1 MYRKKGLPKTY
12 IIVGL
17 AIVALP
23 VIYFIYSYVTLNL
36 WISADAHQLESYPHI
51 LVKNRQIVYHD
62 QKHDEN
68 TRNLEQVLIQSNM
81 SDNRIVLLLSRS
93 DVKFNLLGTKAYVKL
108 FLETTLPTDP
118 TQTSK
123 IKLLNILVKRDGRWA
138 VDRVQNLSI
147 E

>member
-1 MYRKKGLPKTY
+1 MYRKKRLPKSY

-17 AIVALP
+17 AVVALP

-36 WISADAHQLESYPHI
+36 WISADAHQLESYPRV

-62 QKHDEN
+62 KKHDEN
-68 TRNLEQVLIQSNM
+68 IRNLEQVLIQSNM

-93 DVKFNLLGTKAYVKL
+93 DIKFNLLGTKAYAKL
-108 FLETTLPTDP
+108 FLQTALPTDP

-123 IKLLNILVKRDGRWA
+123 IKLLNILIKREGRWV

>member
-1 MYRKKGLPKTY
+1 MYRKKGLPKSY

-17 AIVALP
+17 AVVALP

-36 WISADAHQLESYPHI
+36 WISADAHQLESYPHV
-51 LVKNRQIVYHD
+51 LVKNKQIVYHD
-62 QKHDEN
+62 QKYNEN
-68 TRNLEQVLIQSNM
+68 IRNLEQVLIQSNT

-93 DVKFNLLGTKAYVKL
+93 DIKFNLLGTKAYVKL
-108 FLETTLPTDP
+108 FLETALPTDP

-123 IKLLNILVKRDGRWA
+123 IKLLNILIERDDRWT

>member
-1 MYRKKGLPKTY
+1 MYRKKGLPKSY
-12 IIVGL
+12 LIVGL

-36 WISADAHQLESYPHI
+36 WISADAHQLESYPHV
-51 LVKNRQIVYHD
+51 LVKDKQMVHD
-62 QKHDEN
+62 YQNHDAE
-68 TRNLEQVLIQSNM
+68 TRELEQVLIQSNT

-93 DVKFNLLGTKAYVKL
+93 DIKFNLLGTKAYVKL
-108 FLETTLPTDP
+108 FLETALPTDP

-123 IKLLNILVKRDGRWA
+123 IKLLNILIERDDRWA
-138 VDRVQNLSI
+138 IDRVQNLSI

>member
-12 IIVGL
+12 IIVAL
-17 AIVALP
+17 MVIALP
-23 VIYFIYSYVTLNL
+23 VIYFIYSYVTMNL
-36 WISADAHQLESYPHI
+36 WISADAHQLESYPHL
-51 LVKNRQIVYHD
+51 LVKDKQIVHEYQNHD
-62 QKHDEN
+62 DDI
-68 TRNLEQVLIQSNM
+68 RNLEQVLIQSNT

-93 DVKFNLLGTKAYVKL
+93 DIKFNLLRTKAYVKL
-108 FLETTLPTDP
+108 FLQTSLPTDP

-123 IKLLNILVKRDGRWA
+123 IKLLNILIKRNGRWV